1 MSSDATLSNQ
11 FWFLE
16 LFGFRVVDTGL
27 WEVFKQTPPRFLTS
41 ASRWKVMMSNDLEN
55 GFRVIFLHVEF
66 GITWGHLV
74 IQWKYQR
81 TRDMER
87 RLGVEG
93 IEFWK

>member
-1 MSSDATLSNQ
+1 
-11 FWFLE
+11 
-16 LFGFRVVDTGL
+16 
-27 WEVFKQTPPRFLTS
+27 
-41 ASRWKVMMSNDLEN
+41 MMSNDLEN

-66 GITWGHLV
+66 GITWGRLV